1 MDRNKLS
8 PHFVWLF
15 ALVAV
20 VGGLGISFV
29 TAKAG
34 WKVSAA
40 AFFGFVGLM
49 AFLGGYLTRASAL
62 QAVLPFVLASGA
74 LGAVYYAIVK
84 SVMSAAA
91 TVCEFDVA
99 PTAIASVTLAGE
111 AIVCSPASPRLPAA
125 ATTAMPDFSAADTAA
140 AHGSHAAPAGWP
152 QVAPWSSGDHSEGGS
167 PEARIATSMPSL
179 KAHSSAVSA
188 TSAVVESFTPGE
200 PKIL

>member
-49 AFLGGYLTRASAL
+49 AFLGGYLTRATAL

-91 TVCEFDVA
+91 N
-99 PTAIASVTLAGE
+99 SVGAAGR
-111 AIVCSPASPRLPAA
+111 ADRAA
-125 ATTAMPDFSAADTAA
+125 ATMGAIAAFLIIVDALAA
-140 AHGSHAAPAGWP
+140 S
-152 QVAPWSSGDHSEGGS
+152 VGGAIFGIKLR
-167 PEARIATSMPSL
+167 EV
-179 KAHSSAVSA
+179 KA
-188 TSAVVESFTPGE
+188 PGE
-200 PKIL
+200 LIRRPA